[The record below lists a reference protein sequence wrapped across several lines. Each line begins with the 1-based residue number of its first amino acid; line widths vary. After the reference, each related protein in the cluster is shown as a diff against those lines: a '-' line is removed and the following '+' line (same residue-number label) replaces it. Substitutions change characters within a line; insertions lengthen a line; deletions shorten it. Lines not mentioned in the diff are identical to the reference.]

1 MSRPSPSLPPRLVRS
16 RLLALPLVLVC
27 AMAYIGSVLHF
38 ALVQHVTCLE
48 HGEVVHVEGNDAHAS
63 VSVAEEHFDDV
74 RVASRRQD
82 APAGHGAEAHCAHA
96 LIRRE
101 APPPATG
108 TPGITGVSTRSE
120 PALAVFRFHAEPVAR
135 LHLAPKASPPRA

>member
-1 MSRPSPSLPPRLVRS
+1 MRPSSPSLPSRLVRS

-27 AMAYIGSVLHF
+27 AMAYMGSVLHF
-38 ALVQHVTCLE
+38 VLVQHVTCLE
-48 HGEVVHVEGNDAHAS
+48 HGEVVHLEDGAPHAS
-63 VSVAEEHFDDV
+63 VASVEEHFDDV
-74 RVASRRQD
+74 RVASRQD
-82 APAGHGAEAHCAHA
+82 APAGHGADAHCAHA

-108 TPGITGVSTRSE
+108 TPGISGVSTRSE